1 MPLTHLLTW
10 LVVDGRALE
19 SFEAEIERFGSKDS
33 EYLVGNRLS
42 LADIAIV
49 PFLERLSHTLAHY
62 RGFELLPDD
71 GKHTRLRRLL
81 AAARARPAFQ
91 STCACLPACSS
102 HARMSLGFVE

>member
-1 MPLTHLLTW
+1 M
-10 LVVDGRALE
+10 E
-19 SFEAEIERFGSKDS
+19 SFETEIERFGSKDS

-49 PFLERLSHTLAHY
+49 PFLERFSYTLAHY

-91 STCACLPACSS
+91 STNLARRSLV
-102 HARMSLGFVE
+102 HASDRYCY